1 MGLGNSAAAVTAVTA
16 AAPLGI
22 WVSWVDF
29 PEVFKE
35 KGVFSREIL
44 ISGKYSLIL
53 RKYSLI
59 LMKWYLIFMK

>member
-1 MGLGNSAAAVTAVTA
+1 MGLGNSAAAAVTAAAVTA

-44 ISGKYSLIL
+44 IWGTYSLIL
-53 RKYSLI
+53 RQYFR
-59 LMKWYLIFMK
+59 MFMK